1 MKIRNSPYLNEFVE
15 FEVELN
21 PINVE
26 DSQGKDV
33 TVNWKML
40 DGFDANKT
48 FWTDANGLEMQKRK
62 IRYEPTDDGKADPQ
76 SYSSNFYPVTS
87 AIAMRDFSGNS

>member
-1 MKIRNSPYLNEFVE
+1 MEQWTIKFSDTNSKQYALMKVRNSPFLSGFVE

-40 DGFDANKT
+40 DGFNANKT
-48 FWTDANGLEMQKRK
+48 FWTDSNGLEMQKRSV
-62 IRYEPTDDGKADPQ
+62 REFTSDDGQP
-76 SYSSNFYPVTS
+76 NP
-87 AIAMRDFSGNS
+87 